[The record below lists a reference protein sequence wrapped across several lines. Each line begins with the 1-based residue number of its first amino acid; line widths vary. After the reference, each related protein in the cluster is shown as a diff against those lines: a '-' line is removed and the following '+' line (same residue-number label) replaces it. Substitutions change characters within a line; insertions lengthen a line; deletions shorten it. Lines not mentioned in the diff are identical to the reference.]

1 MSLPDLSGLR
11 LDGPRTL
18 DEPEQTGPSGAIQK
32 ARNAVR
38 SQLIRA
44 GIDST
49 GYAALKAAIRA
60 NIKRLAKNS
69 YDFGGGC
76 ELASK
81 AVRHAMELEEA
92 VDGDPTAEFYHE
104 MEKLRADRRER
115 VRLIREALT
124 KLADAPF
131 IVQETTGV
139 PAAHLGQRL
148 DASAAVDLASGYF
161 ESKRLYQNA
170 LKAGKSASTAE
181 DEAAK
186 HIVNNTDALVRNA
199 AEKAFHFFPDDGSV
213 QRLGIEVRLMNV
225 DRENY
230 KPGGANEDLHMDDVI
245 GSVGTT
251 YGLTNADRDIYFIIT
266 SFCADKSANVSP
278 RECGTVLLE
287 GVPVIH
293 PRSIDDAARELHE
306 NPRFDALCTD
316 RELFATLGQI
326 CQQATDVALSQY
338 TEDDL
343 QNMGVRKR
351 SVPMLD
357 WTYLN
362 SMTYHRS
369 PRRDEVLE
377 TADPS
382 SQHGMRGFIAI
393 FNKRPN
399 PDFGGHPN
407 TRVVQKTTPRG
418 HPLTVTVEIIINE
431 DGDWTMGEDQ
441 M

>member
-11 LDGPRTL
+11 LDGPGTL
-18 DEPEQTGPSGAIQK
+18 DEPEPTGPSGAIRK

-49 GYAALKAAIRA
+49 GYAALKATIRA
-60 NIKRLAKNS
+60 NIKRLAKNT
-69 YDFGGGC
+69 YDGGC
-76 ELASK
+76 ALASK
-81 AVRHAMELEEA
+81 ANSMAFNYKDEHEEPLSEA
-92 VDGDPTAEFYHE
+92 EQAEFDT
-104 MEKLRADRRER
+104 LQAGRRER
-115 VRLIREALT
+115 VRLIREAIA

-139 PAAHLGQRL
+139 PAAHLGHRL
-148 DASAAVDLASGYF
+148 DAPAAVGLASEYF

-186 HIVNNTDALVRNA
+186 HIVNDTDAIIRNA
-199 AEKAFHFFPDDGSV
+199 VETAFHFFPDDGSV
-213 QRLGIEVRLMNV
+213 KRLGIEVRLMNV
-225 DRENY
+225 DSENY
-230 KPGGANEDLHMDDVI
+230 TPGGANEELHMDDVVGAI
-245 GSVGTT
+245 GTT
-251 YGLTNADRDIYFIIT
+251 YGLTAADRDIYFIIT
-266 SFCADKSANVSP
+266 SFCADKSANISP

-287 GVPVIH
+287 GVPVID
-293 PRSIDDAARELHE
+293 PRSIRAAARELHE
-306 NPRFDALCTD
+306 NPRFDALCTE
-316 RELFATLGQI
+316 RELFATLGQL
-326 CQQATDVALSQY
+326 CQEATDEALSQY

-343 QNMGVRKR
+343 QSMGVRKR
-351 SVPMLD
+351 TVPMLD

-369 PRRDEVLE
+369 PRGDEVLE
-377 TADPS
+377 TA
-382 SQHGMRGFIAI
+382 QTRHGMRGFIAI

-399 PDFGGHPN
+399 PEYGAQPN
-407 TRVVQKTTPRG
+407 TRAVQTTTPRG

-431 DGDWTMGEDQ
+431 DGDWTMGED
-441 M
+441 MM

>member
-60 NIKRLAKNS
+60 NIKRLAENS
-69 YDFGGGC
+69 YDSGC

-81 AVRHAMELEEA
+81 ANSMAFHYKDERETPLSEA
-92 VDGDPTAEFYHE
+92 EQREFDTLQAE
-104 MEKLRADRRER
+104 RRER
-115 VRLIREALT
+115 VRLIRGALA

-139 PAAHLGQRL
+139 PAAHLGHRL
-148 DASAAVDLASGYF
+148 DASAAVGLASKYF
-161 ESKRLYQNA
+161 ESKQLYQDA
-170 LKAGKSASTAE
+170 LKEGMTASKAE
-181 DEAAK
+181 DTAAN
-186 HIVNNTDALVRNA
+186 HIVNNTDALIRNA
-199 AEKAFHFFPDDGSV
+199 VETAFHFFPDDGSV

-230 KPGGANEDLHMDDVI
+230 KPGGANENLHMDDVI

-266 SFCADKSANVSP
+266 SFCADKSTNVSP

-293 PRSIDDAARELHE
+293 PRSIGAAARALHE
-306 NPRFDALCTD
+306 NPHFDTLCTK
-316 RELFATLGQI
+316 RELFAALGQL
-326 CQQATDVALSQY
+326 CQQATDAALSQY

-343 QNMGVRKR
+343 QSMGVRKR

-377 TADPS
+377 TART
-382 SQHGMRGFIAI
+382 QHGMRGFIAI

-399 PDFGGHPN
+399 PDFGGQPN
-407 TRVVQKTTPRG
+407 ERAVQKTTTRG

>member
-18 DEPEQTGPSGAIQK
+18 DEPEPTGPLVSIRK

-38 SQLIRA
+38 GQLIKV

-49 GYAALKAAIRA
+49 GYAALKATIRA
-60 NIKRLAKNS
+60 NIKRLSKNS
-69 YDFGGGC
+69 FDSGC
-76 ELASK
+76 TLAHMANSMAFHYK
-81 AVRHAMELEEA
+81 DEHEE
-92 VDGDPTAEFYHE
+92 PLSEAEQREFDT
-104 MEKLRADRRER
+104 LQADRRER
-115 VRLIREALT
+115 IRLIRGALA

-139 PAAHLGQRL
+139 PAAHLGHRL
-148 DASAAVDLASGYF
+148 DASAAVGLASEYF
-161 ESKRLYQNA
+161 ESKRLYQDA
-170 LKAGKSASTAE
+170 LKGGKSASTAE
-181 DEAAK
+181 DEAANR
-186 HIVNNTDALVRNA
+186 IVNSTDALIRNA
-199 AEKAFHFFPDDGSV
+199 VEKAFHFFPDDGSV

-225 DRENY
+225 DRKNH
-230 KPGGANEDLHMDDVI
+230 KPGGANEELHMDDVVGAI
-245 GSVGTT
+245 GTT

-266 SFCADKSANVSP
+266 SFCADKSTNVSP

-293 PRSIDDAARELHE
+293 PRSIRAAARALHE
-306 NPRFDALCTD
+306 TPRFNTLCTE
-316 RELFATLGQI
+316 RELFATLGQL
-326 CQQATDVALSQY
+326 CQEATDAALSQY

-343 QNMGVRKR
+343 QSMGVRKR

-369 PRRDEVLE
+369 PKSDEVLE
-377 TADPS
+377 TART
-382 SQHGMRGFIAI
+382 QHGMRGFIAL

-399 PDFGGHPN
+399 PDFGGQPN
-407 TRVVQKTTPRG
+407 ERVVQKTTPGG
-418 HPLTVTVEIIINE
+418 HPLTVTVEVEIND
-431 DGDWTMGEDQ
+431 DGDWTMGEDK